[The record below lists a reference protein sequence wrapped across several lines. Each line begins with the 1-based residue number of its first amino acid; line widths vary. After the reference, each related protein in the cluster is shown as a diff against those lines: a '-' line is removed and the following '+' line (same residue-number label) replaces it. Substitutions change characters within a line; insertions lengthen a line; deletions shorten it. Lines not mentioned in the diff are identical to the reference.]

1 MLTIHNID
9 NITGTEIQTTHAMW
23 SVTGIEE
30 RKNDYIIRVRF
41 NYGTTPAVKHPKWVS
56 FKLLR
61 YNEFDSTANEWRMY
75 NDQSN
80 NSVTLTKGLLSF
92 KMFPGMLGG
101 QLDTLSNTK

>member
-1 MLTIHNID
+1 MLKIENIQKLE
-9 NITGTEIQTTHAMW
+9 GTPLHTTKARW
-23 SVTGIEE
+23 VVVGIEE
-30 RKNDYIIRVRF
+30 RKNDYIIRVKY
-41 NYGTTPAVKHPKWVS
+41 NYGLIPFVKHPKYVN

-101 QLDTLSNTK
+101 QLDTLSTTK